1 MPASRSYVYW
11 DACVFIDYLQKAPS
25 RIAVLDSIVA
35 EARNGPLLLVTS
47 TLSMVEVAFA
57 EGERRQGALDAEKL
71 RTIDDMWADRSIIL
85 LVEFNPVIAIEAREI
100 VRRGFAEG
108 RSLQASDAVH
118 LATARNMD
126 VADFHTYDSD
136 LLRWNG
142 IWFPVRN
149 PFTMRPLLPMP
160 MSEDADS

>member
-35 EARNGPLLLVTS
+35 EARNGQLLLVTS

-71 RTIDDMWADRSIIL
+71 RTIDDM
-85 LVEFNPVIAIEAREI
+85 
-100 VRRGFAEG
+100 
-108 RSLQASDAVH
+108 
-118 LATARNMD
+118 
-126 VADFHTYDSD
+126 
-136 LLRWNG
+136 
-142 IWFPVRN
+142 
-149 PFTMRPLLPMP
+149 
-160 MSEDADS
+160 